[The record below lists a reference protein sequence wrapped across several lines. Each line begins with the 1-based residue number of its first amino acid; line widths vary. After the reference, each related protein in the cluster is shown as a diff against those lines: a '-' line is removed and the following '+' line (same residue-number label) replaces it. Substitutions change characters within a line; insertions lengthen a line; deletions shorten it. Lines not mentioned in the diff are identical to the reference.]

1 VDSLV
6 AEEVL
11 EEEAQVA
18 AGKKTIIFDLDGTL
32 IDSLEDIAVCMNQV
46 LKELDLPTHEMND
59 YKYFVGGG
67 ISILVDNAL
76 NALNKEIS
84 DELKEKVTQRFKE
97 IYDQKLHAKTKP
109 YEGIYDLL
117 DELVKLDYNIGIL
130 SNKPHE
136 FTLAYANSLFSKYNI
151 PQIHGQ
157 KSDVPKKP
165 DPSAAIMIANS
176 FNSPCEKTYFV
187 GDTMVDMQTAVNA
200 KMIGIGV
207 LWGFRD
213 EKELM
218 ENGATFVVKHPLD
231 ILEIVKNRCV

>member
-1 VDSLV
+1 MV
-6 AEEVL
+6 
-11 EEEAQVA
+11 

-46 LKELDLPTHEMND
+46 LKELNLPIHEMND

-76 NALNKEIS
+76 NALNKEIT

-97 IYDQKLHAKTKP
+97 IYDQKLHLKTKA
-109 YEGIYDLL
+109 YDGIYELL
-117 DELVKLDYNIGIL
+117 DELVTLDCNIGIL

-136 FTLAYANSLFSKYNI
+136 FTVQYANSLFSKYNI
-151 PQIHGQ
+151 KEVHGQ

-165 DPSAAIMIANS
+165 DPIAAITIANS
-176 FNSPCEKTYFV
+176 FNIPCEEIYFV

-200 KMIGIGV
+200 NMIGIGV

-213 EKELM
+213 EEELM
-218 ENGATFVVKHPLD
+218 GNGATFIVKHPLD
-231 ILEIVKNRCV
+231 ILDIING

>member
-1 VDSLV
+1 MM
-6 AEEVL
+6 
-11 EEEAQVA
+11 

-46 LKELDLPTHEMND
+46 LKELNLPTHEMND

-67 ISILVDNAL
+67 ISILVENAL
-76 NALNKEIS
+76 NALNQEIA
-84 DELKEKVTQRFKE
+84 DELKEIVTAKFKK
-97 IYDQKLHAKTKP
+97 IYDQKLHSKTKP
-109 YEGIYDLL
+109 YEGIYELL
-117 DELVKLDYNIGIL
+117 DELQKLDCNIGIL

-136 FTLAYANSLFSKYNI
+136 FTVAYADSLFAKYNI
-151 PQIHGQ
+151 KEVHGQ

-165 DPSAAIMIANS
+165 DPIAAIAIANS
-176 FNSPCEKTYFV
+176 FNTPCQEIYFV

-213 EKELM
+213 EKELN
-218 ENGATFVVKHPLD
+218 ENGATFIVEHPLD
-231 ILEIVKNRCV
+231 ILKIINN

>member
-1 VDSLV
+1 VV
-6 AEEVL
+6 
-11 EEEAQVA
+11 

-46 LKELDLPTHEMND
+46 LKELNLPIHEMND

-76 NALNKEIS
+76 NALNKEIT

-97 IYDQKLHAKTKP
+97 IYDQKLHLKTKA
-109 YEGIYDLL
+109 YDGIYELL
-117 DELVKLDYNIGIL
+117 DELVTLDCNIGIL

-136 FTLAYANSLFSKYNI
+136 FTVQYANSLFSKYNI
-151 PQIHGQ
+151 KEVHGQ

-165 DPSAAIMIANS
+165 DPIAAITIANS
-176 FNSPCEKTYFV
+176 FNIPCEEIYFV

-200 KMIGIGV
+200 NMIGIGV

-218 ENGATFVVKHPLD
+218 ENGADFIVKHPLD
-231 ILEIVKNRCV
+231 ILDIING

>member
-1 VDSLV
+1 M
-6 AEEVL
+6 
-11 EEEAQVA
+11 A

-46 LKELDLPTHEMND
+46 LKELDLSTHEMND

-67 ISILVDNAL
+67 ISVLVDNAL

-109 YEGIYDLL
+109 YEGIYELL

-136 FTLAYANSLFSKYNI
+136 FTLAYADSLFSKYNI

-157 KSDVPKKP
+157 KCNVPKKP

-176 FNSPCEKTYFV
+176 FNSPCEETYFV

-213 EKELM
+213 EEELM